1 MPLKILPSSHT
12 FELMK
17 VRNMEIFEFHA
28 AYCSV
33 LASPKRLA
41 ILACLERSELS
52 VSELAEA
59 MDCPLS
65 TISRHLAV
73 LKAKHLV
80 VSRKEGTKVFYS
92 PSDPRIIK
100 ACTKIRTLLI
110 DALKKRGEVAQELS
124 PDEII
129 AED

>member
-1 MPLKILPSSHT
+1 MPISYSCT

-17 VRNMEIFEFHA
+17 VRNMKIFEFHA

-73 LKAKHLV
+73 LKNKHLV
-80 VSRKEGTKVFYS
+80 ISRKEGTKVFYR

-100 ACTKIRTLLI
+100 ACTQIRTLLI
-110 DALKKRGEVAQELS
+110 DALKKRGEVAQELN

-129 AED
+129 VED

>member
-1 MPLKILPSSHT
+1 MTRAPLFSYT
-12 FELMK
+12 CVMMK

-41 ILACLERSELS
+41 ILACLECKELS

-59 MDCPLS
+59 LDCPLS
-65 TISRHLAV
+65 TVSRNLTV
-73 LKAKHLV
+73 LKGKHLV
-80 VSRKEGTKVFYS
+80 TSRKEGTKVFYR
-92 PSDPRIIK
+92 PTDPRIIK

-110 DALKKRGEVAQELS
+110 DGLKKRGEVAHELN

-129 AED
+129 VED